1 MQELNQMI
9 INNVYL
15 DLETFEKK
23 VRQVEIDDR
32 TGKIIDMRVITIVE
46 KKEN

>member
-1 MQELNQMI
+1 MTLNYE
-9 INNVYL
+9 YL
-15 DLETFEKK
+15 DLVTLEKK

-46 KKEN
+46 EED